1 MLIHPSVHIP
11 IISLSFSKQRIHADE
26 LFAIKDEN
34 ERVRRL
40 VELNVVESCINL
52 YKTAVIQRTRTSEGG
67 PNGLGQGVPIIHP
80 MVFDPT
86 TGKLIKLD
94 ADLEAAVK
102 KLGKVYDIYEL

>member
-1 MLIHPSVHIP
+1 MSARSSI
-11 IISLSFSKQRIHADE
+11 KQRIHADE
-26 LFAIKDEN
+26 LFAIKDDDA
-34 ERVRRL
+34 RVRRL

-52 YKTAVIQRTRTSEGG
+52 YKTAVIQRTRTLEGG

-94 ADLEAAVK
+94 ADLEAATK
-102 KLGKVYDIYEL
+102 ALGNIYDMYELEH